1 MLKPLGKRVVI
12 RIKQAEQ
19 VSSGGLVLAS
29 AAKEEPNTG
38 EVVALGNLIEE
49 TDVIQVGDYVLFNT
63 YAGTKITQDSEDF
76 IVIDS
81 DEVLAIVG

>member
-12 RIKQAEQ
+12 RIKQTEQ

-38 EVVALGNLIEE
+38 EVIAVGNLIEE
-49 TDVIQVGDYVLFNT
+49 TDAIQVGDYVLFNT
-63 YAGTKITQDSEDF
+63 YAGTKIAHDGEDF
-76 IVIDS
+76 VVIES
-81 DEVLAIVG
+81 DEVVAIVG